1 MNEGSEVVV
10 RRFDCPDFLGNGFG
24 EVLVDEEDRGARY
37 TGDTVGGAKL
47 MAGTV
52 SLEFLGSLFTYLGIL
67 GMYLVL
73 T

>member
-1 MNEGSEVVV
+1 MIEGTEVVRCFV
-10 RRFDCPDFLGNGFG
+10 GPALPGD
-24 EVLVDEEDRGARY
+24 VLANEDRGARY

-47 MAGTV
+47 IAGTAV
-52 SLEFLGSLFTYLGIL
+52 SLEFLGSLVTYLGIL

>member
-1 MNEGSEVVV
+1 M
-10 RRFDCPDFLGNGFG
+10 D
-24 EVLVDEEDRGARY
+24 EDRGARY

-47 MAGTV
+47 VAGTV
-52 SLEFLGSLFTYLGIL
+52 SLEFLESLVTYLGIL